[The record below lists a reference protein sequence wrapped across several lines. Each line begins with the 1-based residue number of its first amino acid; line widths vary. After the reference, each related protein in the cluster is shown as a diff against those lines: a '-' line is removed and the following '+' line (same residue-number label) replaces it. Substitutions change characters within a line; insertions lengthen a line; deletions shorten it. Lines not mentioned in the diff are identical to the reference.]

1 MSIAR
6 SWNCSCGGEFEHFD
20 AEPDIGISAG
30 YICVDC
36 SKEPDDDDEDNR
48 PAYIDPD
55 EYVPECER

>member
-1 MSIAR
+1 MEYDTN
-6 SWNCSCGGEFEHFD
+6 WYCECGSTFEYFD

-36 SKEPDDDDEDNR
+36 SKEPDDKDEDNR